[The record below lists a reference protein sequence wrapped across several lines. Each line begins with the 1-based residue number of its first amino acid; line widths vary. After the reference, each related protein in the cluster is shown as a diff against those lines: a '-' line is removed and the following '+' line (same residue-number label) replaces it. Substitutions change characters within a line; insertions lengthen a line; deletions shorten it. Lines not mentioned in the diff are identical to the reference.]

1 MFTENQM
8 NAPAGALI
16 KTTLV
21 DFPGRVACTL
31 FVKGCNLRCPY
42 CYNVELVV
50 GENTALKNDS
60 SETAHHAAD
69 DTLAKVK
76 DVLDHLEKR
85 RRVLTGFVI
94 SGGEPLLNPLTP
106 ELIRFAK
113 KLGYKIKLDTNGTLP
128 DQLQQFLEDP
138 ELKPD
143 FVAMDIKTD
152 PARYESVVSEKSY
165 AEHVLNGLH
174 NSAGATQSKSAYS
187 ADGKSDPSFADRLA
201 RSAKIISSLPADCRE
216 WRTVLVPTMVEERD
230 IDAIAA
236 LLPKDASWQF
246 AQFRNE
252 NCIDPHFNDIP
263 PYIDADLKRLV
274 AHAKSIIPGAE
285 LR

>member
-1 MFTENQM
+1 MTDLLDTV
-8 NAPAGALI
+8 AGSLI

-21 DFPGRVACTL
+21 DFPGRVASTIFL
-31 FVKGCNLRCPY
+31 EGCNLRCPY
-42 CYNVELVV
+42 CYNVSLVL
-50 GENTALKNDS
+50 G
-60 SETAHHAAD
+60 SEAGAKLNGRD
-69 DTLAKVK
+69 YECSTLRETIA
-76 DVLDHLEKR
+76 HLEQR
-85 RRVLTGFVI
+85 RNVLTGLVI
-94 SGGEPLLNPLTP
+94 SGGEPLLNPRTP
-106 ELIRFAK
+106 LLIREAK

-152 PARYESVVSEKSY
+152 PARYESVVSQKSY

>member
-50 GENTALKNDS
+50 GANS
-60 SETAHHAAD
+60 SQKTESHEQSATNHSSS
-69 DTLAKVK
+69 DTFAKVK
-76 DVLDHLEKR
+76 DVLAHLEKR

-106 ELIRFAK
+106 DLIRFAK

-128 DQLQQFLEDP
+128 DKLQQFLEDP

-143 FVAMDIKTD
+143 FVAMDIKTN
-152 PARYESVVSEKSY
+152 PSRYESVVSQKAY
-165 AEHVLNGLH
+165 AEHVAHTKNEH
-174 NSAGATQSKSAYS
+174 AENI
-187 ADGKSDPSFADRLA
+187 PFADRLS
-201 RSAKIISSLPADCRE
+201 RSAKMISTLPPDCRE
-216 WRTVLVPTMVEERD
+216 WRTVLVPTMVEESD

-236 LLPKDASWQF
+236 MLPKDASWQF

-252 NCIDPHFNDIP
+252 NCIDPRFNDMP
-263 PYIDADLKRLV
+263 PYIDADLKQLV
-274 AHAKSIIPGAE
+274 AHAKSLIPGAE